1 MGLRLTLL
9 DWWTPKQLV
18 YRELDRV
25 ATKTTNALKEV
36 IKNNT
41 SIQVGGEDL
50 HLSGSLEQRRTAMTK
65 LHKALVEALIEAV
78 GKDQAITLGR
88 EALFRVGRELGD
100 ESRRRLGVQKPNDL
114 VKAANIMYR
123 VLGIEF
129 RVNWTDKTKAVLT
142 VHHCALAKE
151 YSELTCQ
158 ILSATDEGTI
168 NGLMPNVRMQFKDK
182 LTGGCST
189 CTAEITL
196 EEKT

>member
-18 YRELDRV
+18 YRELDRI
-25 ATKTTNALKEV
+25 AAKTTDALKEV

-41 SIQVGGEDL
+41 SIQVGSQEL
-50 HLSGSLEQRRTAMTK
+50 HLSGSLEQRRNAMAK
-65 LHKALVEALIEAV
+65 LHTALVNALVEAV
-78 GKDQAITLGR
+78 GRDQAIMLGR

-100 ESRRRLGVQKPNDL
+100 ESRRRLGVQEPNDI

-129 RVNWTDKTKAVLT
+129 RVNWIDKSKAVLT

-168 NGLMPNVRMQFKDK
+168 NGLMSNARMQFNDK
-182 LTGGCST
+182 LTGNCST

-196 EEKT
+196 EEKS